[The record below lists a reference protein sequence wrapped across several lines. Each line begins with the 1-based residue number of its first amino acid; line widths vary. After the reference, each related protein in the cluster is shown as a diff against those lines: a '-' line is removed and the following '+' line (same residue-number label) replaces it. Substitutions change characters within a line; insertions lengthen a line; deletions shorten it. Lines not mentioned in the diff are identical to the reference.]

1 MKKNL
6 FNFVASLGLIMTSM
20 TVGTSC
26 FLGLYE
32 PELPEEE

>member
-6 FNFVASLGLIMTSM
+6 FNLVASLGLIMANV